1 MKLDTFTADLEEA
14 LYNYENFDYEVK
26 SVSTFEQ
33 AGLLTNNKG
42 LVVRL
47 EDGSEY
53 ELTIVP
59 RNEKADEDEEDDEEL
74 VSPIGHRKGGRQD

>member
-1 MKLDTFTADLEEA
+1 MKLQTFTEELEEA
-14 LYNYENFDYEVK
+14 LYNYEDWDGNKVK
-26 SVSTFEQ
+26 YISNFEQ
-33 AGLLTNNKG
+33 AGLLTKNAG

-59 RNEKADEDEEDDEEL
+59 RNEKADEDEEDED
-74 VSPIGHRKGGRQD
+74 D